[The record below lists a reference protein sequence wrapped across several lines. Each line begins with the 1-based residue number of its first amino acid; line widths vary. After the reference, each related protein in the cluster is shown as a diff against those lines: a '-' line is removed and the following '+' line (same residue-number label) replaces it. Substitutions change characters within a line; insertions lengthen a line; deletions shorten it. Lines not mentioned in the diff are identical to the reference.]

1 MKLISKSIIN
11 AQILA
16 HYIGVD
22 PSSFFHQL
30 STLGIVNNA
39 CWRESS
45 GGIMMTSPS
54 KSVTPGFKNK
64 TRYTPYV
71 SPGSQISH
79 IATNKGNIK

>member
-39 CWRESS
+39 C
-45 GGIMMTSPS
+45 
-54 KSVTPGFKNK
+54 
-64 TRYTPYV
+64 
-71 SPGSQISH
+71 
-79 IATNKGNIK
+79 